1 MGGGETS
8 RRLVFAEGL
17 LIVYLVLLSVLRYEG
32 QRSPHVPGAEC
43 GFPVTLDVSVLGAPG
58 RRCAWESHSAGCRPA
73 LPGAVRRAGGM
84 RASGHRGNKIP
95 SLAALQWH
103 SFPVA
108 VVKRSQTITSIVAF
122 NRFLPSRLGLPGPSG
137 LPGLPQ
143 AVGRLPPPYRPC
155 GEARSMWV
163 EGNVL
168 FSCFKL
174 PPHVEKVLQIRVRRW
189 ALQ

>member
-1 MGGGETS
+1 MGGEETS
-8 RRLVFAEGL
+8 RRLVSAEGP

-58 RRCAWESHSAGCRPA
+58 RATAGLRGLCRPA
-73 LPGAVRRAGGM
+73 LPEAMRRAGAM
-84 RASGHRGNKIP
+84 RASGHRGNKIL

-103 SFPVA
+103 SFRRCG
-108 VVKRSQTITSIVAF
+108 KTITSIVAF
-122 NRFLPSRLGLPGPSG
+122 NRFLPSRLGRPGPSG
-137 LPGLPQ
+137 LPRLPQ

-155 GEARSMWV
+155 GEARSMRV

-168 FSCFKL
+168 FSCFRL
-174 PPHVEKVLQIRVRRW
+174 PPHVEKALQIRVRRW